1 MEAKRFL
8 DVLDRHLKDHKY
20 KAGDE
25 YSIADMAIWPW
36 YGGLA
41 QGTQYDAGEFL
52 RGQDYVHVIRWTKMI
67 AERPAVKRGR
77 MVNRT
82 SGDPAQR
89 LHERHSASDFDTK
102 TEDKS
107 SKSCEVQL
115 RARCSTISG
124 PHQKAVVIAGPMT
137 CGRFECPPCL
147 DRTARLFHDC
157 GNLVGAGDRSTGEML
172 HELGST
178 TDLLGAGRV
187 ALLRLFALPDCDR
200 EELIGG
206 AIKEQVDSYEPF
218 SLEGADVLR
227 PLGNGRVS

>member
-1 MEAKRFL
+1 MEAKRLL

-20 KAGDE
+20 MAGDE
-25 YSIADMAIWPW
+25 KSPIWRIWPC

-102 TEDKS
+102 TE
-107 SKSCEVQL
+107 E
-115 RARCSTISG
+115 
-124 PHQKAVVIAGPMT
+124 
-137 CGRFECPPCL
+137 
-147 DRTARLFHDC
+147 
-157 GNLVGAGDRSTGEML
+157 
-172 HELGST
+172 
-178 TDLLGAGRV
+178 
-187 ALLRLFALPDCDR
+187 
-200 EELIGG
+200 
-206 AIKEQVDSYEPF
+206 
-218 SLEGADVLR
+218 
-227 PLGNGRVS
+227 